1 MKRILF
7 GLILIFVL
15 GNVSGAFIG
24 ARFQEER
31 HEKRDKVDN
40 LKVNLLDLLERKL
53 SLTPDQTEEIEPL
66 IGEACG
72 KIRKVYQ
79 RGTDDIEQIVRQYH
93 DRIALK
99 LTPGQDV
106 IFKKLEAERRREN
119 ESIDNL
125 NLGDGS

>member
-7 GLILIFVL
+7 GLIVIFVL

-31 HEKRDKVDN
+31 HDKRDKVDN

-53 SLTPDQTEEIEPL
+53 SLTPDQTSAIEPL
-66 IGEACG
+66 IGEACRE
-72 KIRKVYQ
+72 IRQVYQ
-79 RGTDDIEQIVRQYH
+79 RGADDIEQIVRQYH

-99 LTPGQDV
+99 LTPEQDV
-106 IFKKLEAERRREN
+106 IFKELEAERRSEN
-119 ESIDNL
+119 EGIDKL
-125 NLGDGS
+125 DLGHD